1 MCLTFYMIGGL
12 PLDGGGEGSLYPPRL
27 DSPALLYSLHLSWWK
42 EEEVRKKVLEEVQYW
57 HQLSED

>member
-1 MCLTFYMIGGL
+1 M
-12 PLDGGGEGSLYPPRL
+12 GGEGSPYPPSL